1 MTPRIFTLYNYF
13 NTKMNRYQ
21 IFKQLRKHR
30 KLAEKRAINFE
41 QNKVAKW
48 LVWILGLLMVG
59 YLMFFAV
66 MLAMVANDSSSTTAL
81 ELIFGLMPIVLI
93 IDFFVRFMAQQ
104 TPAQLVKPYILLP
117 IPKNVCIDSFVLTSL
132 ANTSNL
138 IWFAMLVPFAL
149 MSVLFSYG
157 FWATIGMLLCYYLFI
172 LANSQW
178 YSIVRTLINNT
189 LKWWVLP
196 ICVYAIAALP
206 IIINGGKEK
215 GFEQFFD
222 FYASIGTAIENG
234 SILPYLIALAL
245 LLVLAYINRQLQIV
259 NVWREISRVEKTTHL
274 KSVSRFS
281 FLDRYGEI
289 GQYIQLE
296 IKTIMRNK
304 NPRKG
309 FIFATAIVLMFSL
322 LISFTTVYDNRF
334 MTNFWCIYNYVI
346 YGAMMVLKVMC
357 NEGNYIDCLMV
368 RRENILK
375 LLRAKYIFY
384 CLLLF
389 LPFLLMLPTVFSG
402 KWSLLM
408 LVAYGVFTAGFQYFL
423 LFQMAVYNKQT
434 TPLNTKFL
442 SKNGMENNYY
452 QLLVEMIAFF
462 VPLPFISLLQTLLS
476 DTVAYLTMLFIGIA
490 FIVTYPIW
498 MRNIYQRMMK
508 RKYILLEGFRASR

>member
-1 MTPRIFTLYNYF
+1 
-13 NTKMNRYQ
+13 MNRYQ
-21 IFKQLRKHR
+21 IFKELRKHR

-41 QNKVAKW
+41 QNKMAKW
-48 LVWILGLLMVG
+48 LFWILGLMVIG
-59 YLMFFAV
+59 YLIFFAV
-66 MLAMVANDSSSTTAL
+66 IFAMIANDSSSTTAL
-81 ELIFGLMPIVLI
+81 ELIFGMMPFVLL
-93 IDFFVRFMAQQ
+93 IDFLVRFMAQQ

-132 ANTSNL
+132 FNTGNL
-138 IWFAMLVPFAL
+138 VWFAMLIPYAL
-149 MSVLFSYG
+149 MSVVFSYG
-157 FWATIGMLLCYYLFI
+157 FWAAIGMLVCYYLFI

-178 YSIVRTLINNT
+178 YSIVRTLITNSMR
-189 LKWWVLP
+189 WWILP
-196 ICVYAIAALP
+196 ICVYALMALP
-206 IIINGGKEK
+206 VIIKGGSEK
-215 GFEQFFD
+215 GWDSFFD
-222 FYASIGTAIENG
+222 FYSSIGTAIEQS

-245 LLVLAYINRQLQIV
+245 LLALSFINRHLQII

-274 KSVSRFS
+274 KSVSRFA
-281 FLDRYGEI
+281 FLDQYGEI

-322 LISFTTVYDNRF
+322 LISFTTAYDGQF
-334 MTNFWCIYNYVI
+334 MTNFWCIYNYAI
-346 YGAMMVLKVMC
+346 YGAMMILKVMC

-384 CLLLF
+384 SVLLF

-402 KWSLLM
+402 KWSILM
-408 LVAYGVFTAGFQYFL
+408 LVSYGVFTAGFQYFL

-434 TPLNTKFL
+434 VPLNTKFL

-452 QLLVEMIAFF
+452 QLLVEMAAFF
-462 VPLPFISLLQTLLS
+462 LPLPLIMLMQAVLGN
-476 DTVAYLTMLFIGIA
+476 TVAYLTMLVIGIA
-490 FIVTYPIW
+490 FIATSPMW
-498 MRNIYQRMMK
+498 MRNIYTRMMK